1 MSSKQFYEKYIK
13 EELEKK
19 ISANKIRGSNQG
31 ILHQSEHGFQIAVFG
46 CALGRLYYHANKINK
61 EFNLIFKA
69 DGSLVITK
77 CEYSISP
84 LSLSVV
90 NEEKKQWKALSFNAH
105 ICGFPSRSGFSL
117 ETKRDPNLLLI
128 DSGTIYK

>member
-46 CALGRLYYHANKINK
+46 CVLGCLYYHANKINK

-69 DGSLVITK
+69 DDSLVITK

-90 NEEKKQWKALSFNAH
+90 NEEKNNGRLCPLMRIYADSPPEADS
-105 ICGFPSRSGFSL
+105 PS
-117 ETKRDPNLLLI
+117 KRNGI
-128 DSGTIYK
+128 RIFY